1 MYRNIE
7 EVVKFLIIIFANVW
21 NWQVWFLEQSGF
33 LVLIYYFEEINCA
46 DSVCL
51 NSYPLSDAMKTNIIL
66 HICTTGL
73 WMKNTKL
80 KKKIWMMI
88 TGEKETVHSTP
99 FILFEEFPCKCNGK
113 EKPGPCFW
121 PFGMW
126 FNLSR
131 RKIRPLRWYPHGP
144 RFYSLEIKHMLLEK

>member
-1 MYRNIE
+1 MVPGTKWIFSTYLLFWGNKLCRFC
-7 EVVKFLIIIFANVW
+7 VSQFLPSEWCNEDKYHFTHMH
-21 NWQVWFLEQSGF
+21 NWIMNEKYQ
-33 LVLIYYFEEINCA
+33 I
-46 DSVCL
+46 
-51 NSYPLSDAMKTNIIL
+51 
-66 HICTTGL
+66 
-73 WMKNTKL
+73 